1 MAKKKKQPQPK
12 KAVQKPKEG
21 SGRLKERLPLLLF
34 TVLLYTA
41 GLLGCALVFLRCDT
55 LPVPDLYIVLLCL
68 APAVLLS
75 SFLAAK
81 KEKQNGLLTG
91 FVWTL
96 PLHVLLFGVS
106 LLQGHGRADW
116 TMLLSF
122 IILSLLSMLGGVL
135 GVNQRQKLRRSMVTR
150 T

>member
-12 KAVQKPKEG
+12 KAAQKPKEG
-21 SGRLKERLPLLLF
+21 SGRLKERLPLLLL
-34 TVLLYTA
+34 TILLYTV
-41 GLLGCALVFLRCDT
+41 GLFGCALAFLRCDT

-75 SFLAAK
+75 SSLAAK

-96 PLHVLLFGVS
+96 PLHVLLFGLS
-106 LLQGHGRADW
+106 LLLGRGRADW

>member
-12 KAVQKPKEG
+12 KAAQKPKEG
-21 SGRLKERLPLLLF
+21 SGRLKERLPLLLL
-34 TVLLYTA
+34 TILLYTV
-41 GLLGCALVFLRCDT
+41 GLFGCALVFLRCDT

-75 SFLAAK
+75 SFMIAK

-91 FVWTL
+91 FLWTL
-96 PLHVLLFGVS
+96 PLHLVLLGVS

>member
-1 MAKKKKQPQPK
+1 M
-12 KAVQKPKEG
+12 
-21 SGRLKERLPLLLF
+21 
-34 TVLLYTA
+34 TILLYAA

-55 LPVPDLYIVLLCL
+55 LPVPNLYIVLLCL

-96 PLHVLLFGVS
+96 PLHLVLFGVS
-106 LLQGHGRADW
+106 LLLGRGRADW

-122 IILSLLSMLGGVL
+122 IMFSLLSMLGGVL